1 MLVPVTLHKAEK
13 YAVSTRFM
21 QENDSVRS
29 FFMQN
34 FGCARKVYN
43 LYVDF
48 LYKYLEKT
56 GYTGG
61 TQLPSIKIPEVSA
74 FKKQYPFLKE
84 ADSLGLAN
92 VKIHFQE
99 ALRRFNQEYDHKTY
113 TKRALRRDRSGTEK
127 LSFRGLKGMPRF
139 HAKARGYFSYKTN
152 CQYPGEGSS
161 LKNPTIQ
168 LKGNLLYLPKCRT
181 GIPLVLHRSMPSD
194 AKIGNVTVSMDA
206 EGKFSASIEYS
217 YTEMIDYSIRAAVTS
232 GDRESLDKL
241 RFLGLDYS
249 QENFYVDS
257 EGRKANYPHYYRKAE
272 GKLARLQR
280 QLSHMK
286 KGSSNY
292 EAQKEKI
299 SILHKKV
306 VNQRIDY
313 LRKQA
318 LLLTSGYDVIAVEDI
333 DLRAMGSTRKLGK
346 KLHDNGFGIF
356 RNILARKLQ
365 EKGSIL
371 VKVDRWY
378 ASSRICSCC
387 GCSKEDLQVKDR
399 EWDCPFCGVHH
410 DRDCNA
416 AVNICREGR
425 RIFIPSYLK
434 WMEEDEAARARAAAL
449 GSARHRRRTA

>member
-13 YAVSTRFM
+13 YAVSTSFL

-48 LYKYLEKT
+48 LYKHLEKA

-61 TQLPSIKIPEVSA
+61 TQLPAIKIPEVSA

-92 VKIHFQE
+92 VKIHFQA
-99 ALRRFNQEYDHKTY
+99 ALKRFNQEYDHKTY

-139 HAKARGYFSYKTN
+139 HAKASGYFSYKTN

-161 LKNPTIQ
+161 LKNPTIR
-168 LKGNLLYLPKCRT
+168 LEGNLLYLPKCRT
-181 GIPLVLHRSMPSD
+181 GIPLVLHRSMPSA

-206 EGKFSASIEYS
+206 EGKFFASIEYS

-232 GDRESLDKL
+232 GDREGLDKL

-286 KGSSNY
+286 KGSCNY

-318 LLLTSGYDVIAVEDI
+318 LLLTSGYDVIAVECE
-333 DLRAMGSTRKLGK
+333 LRNQHS
-346 KLHDNGFGIF
+346 
-356 RNILARKLQ
+356 
-365 EKGSIL
+365 
-371 VKVDRWY
+371 
-378 ASSRICSCC
+378 
-387 GCSKEDLQVKDR
+387 
-399 EWDCPFCGVHH
+399 
-410 DRDCNA
+410 
-416 AVNICREGR
+416 
-425 RIFIPSYLK
+425 
-434 WMEEDEAARARAAAL
+434 
-449 GSARHRRRTA
+449 